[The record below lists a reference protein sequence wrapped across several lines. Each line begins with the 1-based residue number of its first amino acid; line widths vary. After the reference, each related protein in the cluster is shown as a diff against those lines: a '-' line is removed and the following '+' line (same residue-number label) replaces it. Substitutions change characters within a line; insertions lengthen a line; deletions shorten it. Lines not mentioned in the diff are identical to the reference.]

1 MPINETWSGHFLGAL
16 SIFYFPLHLLDAEE
30 ENPCIL
36 MRCTKRMLDKVEV
49 PRREVGFWDSFN
61 RHEGLGLGF
70 GEGGVLGRRRREEE
84 GER

>member
-1 MPINETWSGHFLGAL
+1 MGIFLVL
-16 SIFYFPLHLLDAEE
+16 SLIYCPLHLLDAEE
-30 ENPCIL
+30 ENPCML

-49 PRREVGFWDSFN
+49 PRREVGFRDSFN

-84 GER
+84 GKR